1 MLNYQRVCQSPT
13 FFEVS
18 SLPRDVSSGG
28 WQAPSSTLGKAP
40 RPWPPAAP
48 LDSPARLV
56 PGVPGVPGIQETGN
70 LWFRLDPRAC
80 WTREETLNDFKIW
93 ENSEIYQLNS
103 DESKAFQEYRLPN
116 WTRET
121 HLEIASSWAQP
132 LQAGVTTWRFWVLV
146 GRMTIL
152 RYLHNG
158 LGNRLGRS
166 SWS

>member
-1 MLNYQRVCQSPT
+1 MTSTILDP
-13 FFEVS
+13 
-18 SLPRDVSSGG
+18 
-28 WQAPSSTLGKAP
+28 TLGKAP

-48 LDSPARLV
+48 LDSPGARLV
-56 PGVPGVPGIQETGN
+56 PDPLHELFLGLGIQQWKSLIQTG
-70 LWFRLDPRAC
+70 P
-80 WTREETLNDFKIW
+80 TSMLNQRRDFKIW

-103 DESKAFQEYRLPN
+103 ADESKGFQEYRLPN
-116 WTRET
+116 WKRET
-121 HLEIASSWAQP
+121 HLETASSWAQP

-146 GRMTIL
+146 ERMTIL